1 MANHSGSCSCGKV
14 LITAMCEPEAV
25 SMCHCLLCQKR
36 TGSTYS
42 LHGYFPS
49 KDVHVEGTTRNY
61 SRTGDSGAYIHF
73 RFCPECGS
81 TVCREVEASPGKTGN
96 VVHTESTLPG
106 TGPDGKLCMW
116 PVMSELPAVLPHPE
130 VSSKT
135 LSAYRSTAEDRRH
148 TLCYHPGL

>member
-1 MANHSGSCSCGKV
+1 MTMANHSGSCSCGKV
-14 LITAMCEPEAV
+14 LITAMCELEAV

-81 TVCREVEASPGKTGN
+81 TVCREVEASPGKTGIPAG
-96 VVHTESTLPG
+96 VFADPTFPPPSVAIFVPHKHPWVSIPPG
-106 TGPDGKLCMW
+106 IPQNEGHSAAFTAAAAA
-116 PVMSELPAVLPHPE
+116 AV
-130 VSSKT
+130 
-135 LSAYRSTAEDRRH
+135 ARR
-148 TLCYHPGL
+148 G